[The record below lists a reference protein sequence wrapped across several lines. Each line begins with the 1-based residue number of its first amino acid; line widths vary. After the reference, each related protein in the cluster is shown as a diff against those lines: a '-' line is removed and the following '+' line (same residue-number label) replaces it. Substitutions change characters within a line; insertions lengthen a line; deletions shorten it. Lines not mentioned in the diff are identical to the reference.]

1 MLSDDK
7 VQSKMNFRTLIRR
20 MWPYLWHHPRWLIG
34 VLIAVLLYVIVG
46 RSLPLL
52 FGYVIDH
59 GIKTPNPQLIF
70 TLAMLYLGLE
80 ISRTVLA
87 FVMSYSMQ
95 RLGNRV
101 LFELREK
108 LIRHVQNLPMTYFD
122 KNPSGRIVIRITN
135 DVGALGE
142 LFTQGFTAIFVN
154 AFEMIAI
161 LVALFALSW
170 KLALIA
176 VLLGPLMVFLCLRIS
191 DKIRVLFQEAKLKL
205 STINAFTA
213 ESLNGMKVIQLF
225 NREPQRRQ
233 RFNQMSKEYRDL
245 NIGTVG
251 WFALLWPVV
260 EFFNL
265 GSVLLALFFGSYY
278 REQFSL
284 TIGTI
289 TAFILLLQSFFRPLR
304 VILEKYSTLQNS
316 LASAD
321 RVFHLLDEPEEQR
334 LPQGQKLP
342 QMHGSIEFD
351 QFSFRYSEAAPFA
364 LKNISLKIH
373 PGERIALVG
382 RTGSGKTSMV
392 SLLQKFY
399 PFEHGDL
406 RLDGVSLRDMDASE
420 VRGRVGVV
428 QQDPFLFRGTLAS
441 NISLNDAR
449 IPRSRIEE
457 AARLAYLT
465 HFLKR
470 HPEGLDAP
478 VEERG
483 SNLSVGERQL
493 VAFARIL
500 AFNPDIL
507 ILDEAT
513 ANIDSVHEQWIQE
526 ATSLVTRGRTSLI
539 IAHRLST
546 ILDCDRIILLDK
558 GEILEI
564 GSHEE
569 LIKKNGV
576 YARLYEAQFQ
586 RQNKEAELA
595 TPPLA

>member
-7 VQSKMNFRTLIRR
+7 VQSKMNFRDLLKR
-20 MWPYLWHHPRWLIG
+20 MWPFLWRHPRWVIG
-34 VLIAVLLYVIVG
+34 VLCAVLLYVVVG

-59 GIKTPNPQLIF
+59 GIKKHNSELIIK
-70 TLAMLYLGLE
+70 LALVYLVLE
-80 ISRTVLA
+80 FSRAALA
-87 FVMSYSMQ
+87 FVMSFSMQ
-95 RLGNRV
+95 KLGNRV
-101 LFELREK
+101 LYELREK
-108 LIRHVQNLPMTYFD
+108 LIQHVQSLPMVYFD
-122 KNPSGRIVIRITN
+122 KNPSGRIVLRVTN
-135 DVGALGE
+135 DIGALGE

-161 LVALFALSW
+161 LTALFALSW
-170 KLALIA
+170 KLTLIA
-176 VLLGPLMVFLCLRIS
+176 VVIGPFLVYLCMRIT
-191 DKIRVLFQEAKLKL
+191 DKIRVLFQEAKWKL
-205 STINAFTA
+205 SAINAFTA

-225 NREPQRRQ
+225 NREPERRG
-233 RFNQMSKEYRDL
+233 RFNKMSKEFRDL

-265 GSVLLALFFGSYY
+265 GSVLLALYFGFYY
-278 REQFSL
+278 QSSFALS
-284 TIGTI
+284 IGTI
-289 TAFILLLQSFFRPLR
+289 SAFILLLQSFFRPLR

-321 RVFHLLDEPEEQR
+321 RVFHLLDETEEKR
-334 LPQGQKLP
+334 LPQGQKLL
-342 QMHGSIEFD
+342 QIAGAIEFD
-351 QFSFRYSEAAPFA
+351 NFSFRYSENAPFA
-364 LKNISLKIH
+364 LKNVNLRIH
-373 PGERIALVG
+373 PGERVALVG

-399 PFEHGDL
+399 PIEHGDI
-406 RLDGVSLRDMDASE
+406 RLDGVSLRDLDIAE

-441 NISLNDAR
+441 NISLNDPL
-449 IPRSRIEE
+449 IPRTRIEE
-457 AARLAYLT
+457 AAKLAYLT
-465 HFLKR
+465 DFLKR

-478 VEERG
+478 VDERG
-483 SNLSVGERQL
+483 ANLSVGERQL
-493 VAFARIL
+493 IAFARIL

-507 ILDEAT
+507 VLDEAT
-513 ANIDSVHEQWIQE
+513 ANIDSVHEQWIQQ

-558 GEILEI
+558 GEIIEM
-564 GSHEE
+564 GSHQE
-569 LIKKNGV
+569 LIKKNGI

-586 RQNKEAELA
+586 RQSQPNVPASF
-595 TPPLA
+595 